1 MPIAP
6 CSTWPAT
13 LCCCGIT
20 DADPGHWRVLEA
32 NPAACD
38 RFGYTHDDFAALTA
52 ADLTAPDSLARVRE
66 NLPDPLQDGAATIEI
81 TFISR
86 DGRQIP
92 TEVNARVFKMGRKT
106 VALTVCRDISKRK
119 ALEQSREVLLERETG
134 LRAKAEAEIDMRTN
148 YTRALVHELKT
159 PLTSLIAS
167 SDYLVE
173 NIKEEPLLSF
183 AKNIAFGAKRIN
195 HRIDELHDLVKLETG
210 TLKLNFYSV
219 DMRRLLSDVTEF
231 LRPTAERSELAF
243 NVELPEKLPRVSGD
257 EERLQ
262 QVVMNLLSNAFK
274 YTPKKG
280 TVTLKA
286 YRQARELLVEVADT
300 GCGIP
305 AASLPGLFQPYQH
318 RERSQQRADGLG
330 LGLAITKAIVERYRG
345 RIWVESEL
353 GKGSRFFV
361 ALPINTKE
369 KGNESADN

>member
-1 MPIAP
+1 
-6 CSTWPAT
+6 
-13 LCCCGIT
+13 
-20 DADPGHWRVLEA
+20 
-32 NPAACD
+32 
-38 RFGYTHDDFAALTA
+38 
-52 ADLTAPDSLARVRE
+52 
-66 NLPDPLQDGAATIEI
+66 
-81 TFISR
+81 
-86 DGRQIP
+86 
-92 TEVNARVFKMGRKT
+92 MGRKT
-106 VALTVCRDISKRK
+106 VALMVCRDISERK
-119 ALEQSREVLLERETG
+119 ALEQSREVQLERETG

-280 TVTLKA
+280 AVTLKA
-286 YRQARELLVEVADT
+286 YRQARELIVEVVDT

-305 AASLPGLFQPYQH
+305 ATSLPGLFQPYQH